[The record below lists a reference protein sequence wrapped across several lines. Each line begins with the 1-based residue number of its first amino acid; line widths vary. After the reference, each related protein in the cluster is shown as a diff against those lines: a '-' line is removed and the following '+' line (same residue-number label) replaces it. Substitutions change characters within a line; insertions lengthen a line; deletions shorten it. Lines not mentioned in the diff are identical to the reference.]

1 MLNIPSLV
9 AQADQPSTA
18 SSWTSPLGI
27 GVLLAAGV
35 IFLILLV
42 AVFRKKKQ

>member
-9 AQADQPSTA
+9 AQADQPQA
-18 SSWTSPLGI
+18 GSSWSSLLGI
-27 GVLLAAGV
+27 GVLIAAGV

-42 AVFRKKKQ
+42 AVFRKKKR

>member
-1 MLNIPSLV
+1 MLNIPSLI
-9 AQADQPSTA
+9 AQADQPQA
-18 SSWTSPLGI
+18 GSSWSSLFGI
-27 GVLLAAGV
+27 SVLVAAGV

>member
-9 AQADQPSTA
+9 AQADQPQTG
-18 SSWTSPLGI
+18 SSWSSLDGI
-27 GVLLAAGV
+27 GVLIAAGV

-42 AVFRKKKQ
+42 AAFRKKKR

>member
-1 MLNIPSLV
+1 MLNIQSLV
-9 AQADQPSTA
+9 AQADQLQTE
-18 SSWTSPLGI
+18 SSWSSLLGI
-27 GVLLAAGV
+27 GVLIAAGV